1 MDKIYIPIQVKA
13 LMPGDLYKVLD
24 ALFAFQKEGTIS
36 YSKRNAEFLHLDQA
50 IADQAIQT
58 AVDYKLITPIEQ
70 SGGVYRFRI
79 NGAAFE
85 AAKMTPLSEVPNKPL
100 LKLSEDITFKNQTAT
115 KELSAEEILAQIQT
129 LKQMLMKTVKT
140 EEHNAS
146 DGLPW

>member
-1 MDKIYIPIQVKA
+1 MDKIYIPMQVKA
-13 LMPGDLYKVLD
+13 LMPSDLYKVLD

-85 AAKMTPLSEVPNKPL
+85 AAKMTPLSEVPNKPI
-100 LKLSEDITFKNQTAT
+100 LKLSSEITFKQMDNT
-115 KELSAEEILAQIQT
+115 KELSADEILAQIDR
-129 LKQMLMKTVKT
+129 LKRQLMNKVKA
-140 EEHNAS
+140 EQAS
-146 DGLPW
+146 NTDDLPW

>member
-1 MDKIYIPIQVKA
+1 MQVKA

-85 AAKMTPLSEVPNKPL
+85 AAKMTPLTEVPNKPI
-100 LKLSEDITFKNQTAT
+100 LKLSSEITFKQQANT
-115 KELSAEEILAQIQT
+115 KELSAEEILGQIEA
-129 LKQMLMKTVKT
+129 LKRQLMTKVK
-140 EEHNAS
+140 EENNTS

>member
-1 MDKIYIPIQVKA
+1 MDKIYIPMQVKA

-85 AAKMTPLSEVPNKPL
+85 AAKMTPLSEVSNKPI
-100 LKLSEDITFKNQTAT
+100 LKLSSEITFKQMDST
-115 KELSAEEILAQIQT
+115 KELSADEILAQIDRLKRQLMNKVKAEQT
-129 LKQMLMKTVKT
+129 SNT
-140 EEHNAS
+140 
-146 DGLPW
+146 DDLPW

>member
-1 MDKIYIPIQVKA
+1 MQVKA

-70 SGGVYRFRI
+70 SGGVYRFKI

-85 AAKMTPLSEVPNKPL
+85 AAKMTPLSEVPNKPI
-100 LKLSEDITFKNQTAT
+100 LKLSSEITFKQMDNT
-115 KELSAEEILAQIQT
+115 KELSADEILAQIDKLKRQLMNKVKAEQT
-129 LKQMLMKTVKT
+129 SNT
-140 EEHNAS
+140 
-146 DGLPW
+146 DDLPW

>member
-1 MDKIYIPIQVKA
+1 MQVKA

-36 YSKRNAEFLHLDQA
+36 YSRRNAEFLHLDQA

-85 AAKMTPLSEVPNKPL
+85 AAKMTPLSEVPNKPI
-100 LKLSEDITFKNQTAT
+100 LKLSSEITFKQMDNT
-115 KELSAEEILAQIQT
+115 KELSADEILAQIDK
-129 LKQMLMKTVKT
+129 LKRQLMTKVKAEQNNDADT
-140 EEHNAS
+140 
-146 DGLPW
+146 LPW

>member
-1 MDKIYIPIQVKA
+1 MDKIYIPMQVKA

-24 ALFAFQKEGTIS
+24 ALFAFQKEGTIT

-85 AAKMTPLSEVPNKPL
+85 AAKMTPLSEVSNKPI
-100 LKLSEDITFKNQTAT
+100 LKLSSEITFKQMDST
-115 KELSAEEILAQIQT
+115 KELSADEILAQIDRLKRQLMNKVKAEQT
-129 LKQMLMKTVKT
+129 SNT
-140 EEHNAS
+140 
-146 DGLPW
+146 DDLPW